1 MVTLLLKF
9 LQSHPDQSITV
20 MQSILDI
27 LKADPALMS
36 EVIAFIGGT
45 AK

>member
-9 LQSHPDQSITV
+9 LQSHPDQAITV

-27 LKADPALMS
+27 LKADPALMA